1 MQFFEGRLKNITF
14 SWSSQR
20 SILND
25 RTDESIFFS
34 FPTGNIRFLDL
45 LSTKKKKKS
54 TFFNR
59 MFVFISPGR
68 WLYLTVN
75 YKKRKDENSF
85 DLNLAKLPN

>member
-45 LSTKKKKKS
+45 LSTKKKKKVRFS
-54 TFFNR
+54 TGCLCLSVR
-59 MFVFISPGR
+59 VGGCI
-68 WLYLTVN
+68 
-75 YKKRKDENSF
+75 
-85 DLNLAKLPN
+85 